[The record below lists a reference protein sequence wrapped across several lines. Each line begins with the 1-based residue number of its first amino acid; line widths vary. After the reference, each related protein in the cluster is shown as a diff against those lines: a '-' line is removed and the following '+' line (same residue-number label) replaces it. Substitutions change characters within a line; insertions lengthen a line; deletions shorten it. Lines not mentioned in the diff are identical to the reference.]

1 MRNIFGGKRAFLL
14 LLFVFLFIFTG
25 VCFGSNGG
33 AFEEIIAKWSKTQHF
48 ADSGNVLNLTATLY
62 SPEYIDAYAM
72 AEAEKNLWTAD
83 ETEQFKYK
91 VFKIAKVE
99 EFIPIELKFKITG
112 SPLHMSPFDRQV
124 KLNINGKIYKP
135 AEYDPRF
142 NFKLGDERAGMV
154 YFPRFDEKG
163 RDLLKNAKYVKLQLS
178 SGISPAVRQN
188 RDIEF
193 IWDVTGYEEY
203 YSKLLE
209 SSALKKMEYDRLLRR
224 IAELND
230 QKKELQK
237 QLEQL
242 DEEIK
247 KIEERLAELEG

>member
-1 MRNIFGGKRAFLL
+1 MMIKLAKRFCWLL
-14 LLFVFLFIFTG
+14 ILFVPIFVLSVG
-25 VCFGSNGG
+25 VGEAANVNFDDVLS
-33 AFEEIIAKWSKTQHF
+33 KWSKTQSF
-48 ADSGNVLNLTATLY
+48 SDAGNILTLTATLY

-72 AEAEKNLWTAD
+72 AEAEKNLWTKD

-91 VFKIAKVE
+91 VFKIAQVE
-99 EFIPIELKFKITG
+99 EFIPIELKFEVKG
-112 SPLHMSPFDRQV
+112 SPLHMSPFDKQV

-142 NFKLGDERAGMV
+142 NFKLDGERTGMV

-163 RDLLKNAKYVKLQLS
+163 RDLLKNVEYVKLQVN

-188 RDIEF
+188 KDIEF
-193 IWDVTGYEEY
+193 VWNVTGYEEY

-230 QKKELQK
+230 KKKELQK

>member
-1 MRNIFGGKRAFLL
+1 MFKTVRIFRFFSLL
-14 LLFVFLFIFTG
+14 VILLFFALSG
-25 VCFGSNGG
+25 ACFAADTNFDEVIS
-33 AFEEIIAKWSKTQHF
+33 KWSKTQSF
-48 ADSGNVLNLTATLY
+48 SDGGNILTLTATLY

-99 EFIPIELKFKITG
+99 EFIPIELKFEVKG
-112 SPLHMSPFDRQV
+112 SPLHMSPFDRQI
-124 KLNINGKIYKP
+124 KLNINGKMYKP

-142 NFKLGDERAGMV
+142 NFKLNDSRTGMV
-154 YFPRFDEKG
+154 YFPRYDEKG
-163 RDLLKNAKYVKLQLS
+163 KDLLANAKHVKLLINS
-178 SGISPAVRQN
+178 AISPAVRQN
-188 RDIEF
+188 KDIEF
-193 IWDVTGYEEY
+193 LWNVTNYNEY

-209 SSALKKMEYDRLLRR
+209 SKALRKMEYDRLLRR

-230 QKKELQK
+230 KKKELQK

-242 DEEIK
+242 EEEIK